1 MTEQRAQLVPVD
13 ASVIAIRG
21 NLTES
26 GYVPPEDLKRHEW
39 EAAGQSFRSV
49 ERASRFWIGDW
60 VIAGER
66 MYGVTYKRAAELT
79 GREESD
85 IRSMASVS
93 GRVPVANRLTNRL
106 SWSHHAAVAD
116 LASELQKQWL
126 EAALSNNW
134 SKTELRRQ
142 ILAKQKHVVPT
153 VPKCSRCGTECAVC
167 RAEIGPN
174 AEKLTPS
181 GSIASFTL
189 ARKVRAVSTA

>member
-1 MTEQRAQLVPVD
+1 MASTGLSTGPDRAGDRDRLPRARLEGIRRSRAVRVSRGGAAQEDFMTEQRAQLVPVD

-60 VIAGER
+60 VSAGER

-93 GRVPVANRLTNRL
+93 GRVP
-106 SWSHHAAVAD
+106 
-116 LASELQKQWL
+116 
-126 EAALSNNW
+126 
-134 SKTELRRQ
+134 
-142 ILAKQKHVVPT
+142 
-153 VPKCSRCGTECAVC
+153 
-167 RAEIGPN
+167 
-174 AEKLTPS
+174 
-181 GSIASFTL
+181 
-189 ARKVRAVSTA
+189 